1 MVLRA
6 LRLIA
11 TLMLSVIVAAAVAWA
26 AMAIWFDGPH
36 SRILAAPMA
45 AGLVIICIVLA
56 AVVRPLLRGLVV
68 ALFPVIIVALWWTAI
83 PASNTRNW
91 TPDVAR
97 TARATFNGGRATIE
111 NVPNRGGGIVP
122 VHPVPLL

>member
-6 LRLIA
+6 IRLIA
-11 TLMLSVIVAAAVAWA
+11 TLMLSIVVVAAVAWA

-45 AGLVIICIVLA
+45 AGLAIVCIVMA
-56 AVVRPLLRGLVV
+56 IAVRPLLRGLVV
-68 ALFPVIIVALWWTAI
+68 ALFPVIVVALWWTAI
-83 PASNTRNW
+83 PASNTRDW

-97 TARATFNGGRATIE
+97 TARATFDGSRVTIE
-111 NVPNRGGGIVP
+111 NVRPRSNQRR
-122 VHPVPLL
+122 